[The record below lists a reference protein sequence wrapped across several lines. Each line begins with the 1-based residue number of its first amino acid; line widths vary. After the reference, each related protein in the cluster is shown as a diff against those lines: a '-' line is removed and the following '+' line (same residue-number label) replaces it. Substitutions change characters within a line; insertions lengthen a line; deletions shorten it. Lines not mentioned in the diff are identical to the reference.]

1 MKSYLVCKSHPEMIF
16 LNSIK
21 HPLDEVLSLENDNNE
36 IKERDA
42 IEKWVE
48 RFRKRNR
55 SGNWKVQEFYEVLE
69 M

>member
-16 LNSIK
+16 VNSIK

-42 IEKWVE
+42 IEK
-48 RFRKRNR
+48 
-55 SGNWKVQEFYEVLE
+55 
-69 M
+69 